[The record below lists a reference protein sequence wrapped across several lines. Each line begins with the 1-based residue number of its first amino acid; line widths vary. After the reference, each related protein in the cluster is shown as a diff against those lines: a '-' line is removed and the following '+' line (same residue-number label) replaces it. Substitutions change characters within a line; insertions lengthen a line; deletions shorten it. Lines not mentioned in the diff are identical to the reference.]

1 MGRGA
6 WGVERGN
13 CYYAPTVYAPTLHAA
28 RSTLYAPDARRILA
42 VVLGAVV
49 MLSAPARGWAGSIAQ
64 RQQAL
69 NEWRNLTGPAAS
81 PPRVFVKG
89 DTILF
94 YFPTAGGVEAF
105 SANWHRV
112 RIPTPNYKVNS
123 AVLRW
128 DQKLPRM
135 PGGERRWREA
145 AVIAGAEWR
154 RMANDL
160 IAQLTPATPGHGV
173 FYEAFL
179 ADGVLYRD
187 RQGNPR
193 FAGRGEQP
201 ADIEIEHRFS
211 TEETLDTLARLVD
224 EHLARSHPGGMLFL
238 LMAPDANRVTQPLLL
253 DRQRRRCF
261 WLTPAALY
269 DNTERGLSLAVTGQG
284 LSALL
289 LQAHG
294 LALLKN
300 PVSSAARLVDLGLD
314 TLLRFLRMPLPRS
327 GKAAAA
333 PLEHAPGMDLA
344 KWEGWLDSYTGTR
357 REEGSMRLLIDGDR
371 FFNRLHQAIAE
382 ATNHI
387 HFEIY
392 IFDKD
397 DVAVAI
403 ADQLKERSGKIP
415 VKVVLDRLGSIAAGM
430 HPPATPMPQDFK
442 APSSM
447 LSYLRQDS
455 RVEARSFLNSWFSA
469 DHSKVLL
476 IDGACGWLGGMN
488 LGRKYRYEWHDL
500 MVEVHGPVV
509 ASFEEGFGRHWA
521 HAGPMGDLAYAGA
534 LLSGSS
540 KDRIAAA
547 CAPGPW
553 IQVRR
558 LPTHTAWKPFANAVL
573 ESLRQAR
580 SYIYV
585 EDPYLFDKRVI
596 AGLVRA
602 RRRGVDVRV
611 VLPRVNDL
619 KPGGRS
625 NLVNANYLLEQGVR
639 VYFYPGMTHVKALL
653 VDDWSCL
660 GSGNLNHLSLWL
672 NQEQNI
678 ATSDLA
684 FAHCLKRELFEE
696 DFARSSELKEPVS
709 LEWMDILADLV
720 IENF

>member
-1 MGRGA
+1 MALPAAISGRLETTATFCPCGY
-6 WGVERGN
+6 G
-13 CYYAPTVYAPTLHAA
+13 
-28 RSTLYAPDARRILA
+28 RRPACPATFILA
-42 VVLGAVV
+42 GVLGVVLWLGVT
-49 MLSAPARGWAGSIAQ
+49 ARGWAGSIAQ

-69 NEWRNLTGPAAS
+69 NEWRNLTSPAAS

-94 YFPTAGGVEAF
+94 YFPTPAGVEAF

-135 PGGERRWREA
+135 PAGERHWREA

-160 IAQLTPATPGHGV
+160 IAQLTPATPGNGA
-173 FYEAFL
+173 YYQAFL
-179 ADGVLYRD
+179 ADAVLYRD
-187 RQGNPR
+187 QQGNPR
-193 FAGRGEQP
+193 FAARGDQP
-201 ADIEIEHRFS
+201 ADVEIEHRFS
-211 TEETLDTLARLVD
+211 TEETLDILARLVD
-224 EHLARSHPGGMLFL
+224 KHLAQSHPGGMLFL

-269 DNTERGLSLAVTGQG
+269 DDTERGLSLAVTAQG

-289 LQAHG
+289 LQGHG
-294 LALLKN
+294 LALIKN
-300 PVSSAARLVDLGLD
+300 PVSSLARFGDLGVE
-314 TLLRFLRMPLPRS
+314 TLVRFLRMPLPKS
-327 GKAAAA
+327 GKNPP
-333 PLEHAPGMDLA
+333 PLLTRSSGMDLGQ
-344 KWEGWLDSYTGTR
+344 WEGWLDRYTGTR
-357 REEGSMRLLIDGDR
+357 PEEGSMRLLIDGDR
-371 FFNRLHQAIAE
+371 FFNRLHQAIAD

-387 HFEIY
+387 HFEVY

-397 DVAVAI
+397 DVALGI
-403 ADQLKERSGKIP
+403 ADQLKERSGEIP
-415 VKVVLDRLGSIAAGM
+415 VKVILDRMGSIGAGI
-430 HPPATPMPQDFK
+430 HPPATPMPQDFV

-455 RVEARSFLNSWFSA
+455 RAQARPFLNPWLSA

-476 IDGACGWLGGMN
+476 IDGACAWLGGMN

-509 ASFEEGFGRHWA
+509 ASFEEGFDRHWA
-521 HAGPMGDLAYAGA
+521 HAGPLGDLAYAAA
-534 LLSGSS
+534 LLGAST
-540 KDRIAAA
+540 KDRAAA
-547 CAPGPW
+547 APGPFM
-553 IQVRR
+553 QVRR
-558 LPTHTAWKPFANAVL
+558 LPTSTSWKPFATAVL

-585 EDPYLFDKRVI
+585 ENPYLFDKRVI

-602 RRRGVDVRV
+602 RLRGVDVRV
-611 VLPRVNDL
+611 ILPRVNDF
-619 KPGGRS
+619 KAGGRS
-625 NLVNANYLLEQGVR
+625 NLVNANYLLQHGVR

-660 GSGNLNHLSLWL
+660 GSSNLNHLSLRM

-678 ATSDLA
+678 ATSDPA

-696 DFARSSELKEPVS
+696 DFARCSELNEPVS
-709 LEWMDILADLV
+709 IEWMDVLADLV
-720 IENF
+720 LESF